1 MKQIDTIYLLT
12 QWGIWLRYGDGI
24 PRYVS
29 PQYALMRDNVE
40 QLSSA
45 PVAAI
50 SEDLCMTMDGIV
62 ARLMLR
68 NREMGNA
75 LAIYYSWNV
84 SYASLG
90 RIMGIPKTRAES
102 LVKSGEVW
110 VDAVLD
116 DRLATAA

>member
-1 MKQIDTIYLLT
+1 MKQIDTTYLLT
-12 QWGIWLRYGDGI
+12 QWGIWLRYGDGL

-40 QLSSA
+40 QTSSA
-45 PVAAI
+45 PVAVI

-68 NREMGNA
+68 NREMGEA
-75 LAIYYSWNV
+75 LAIYYSWGV
-84 SYASLG
+84 SYAALG
-90 RIMGIPKTRAES
+90 KIMGIAKTRAES

-116 DRLATAA
+116 DRLAAAA

>member
-40 QLSSA
+40 QVSYSPRA
-45 PVAAI
+45 VI

-68 NREMGNA
+68 NQEMGDA
-75 LAIYYSWNV
+75 LAIYYSWGI
-84 SYASLG
+84 SYAALG
-90 RIMGIPKTRAES
+90 RTMGISKTRAES

-116 DRLATAA
+116 DRIAAAA